1 MKGMFHGKYKDDN
14 NAISYQNIITYKNK
28 LLFHVLGNV
37 NSQKLQIFAKQNH
50 PKLHK
55 NNPITYKN
63 VQRGL
68 CRNARG
74 EGQKSRPSWI

>member
-1 MKGMFHGKYKDDN
+1 MKGMFHKNIKMTIMQFPTK
-14 NAISYQNIITYKNK
+14 ISSHNKNK

>member
-1 MKGMFHGKYKDDN
+1 MKGMFHKNIKMTMQFPTK
-14 NAISYQNIITYKNK
+14 ISSHNKNK